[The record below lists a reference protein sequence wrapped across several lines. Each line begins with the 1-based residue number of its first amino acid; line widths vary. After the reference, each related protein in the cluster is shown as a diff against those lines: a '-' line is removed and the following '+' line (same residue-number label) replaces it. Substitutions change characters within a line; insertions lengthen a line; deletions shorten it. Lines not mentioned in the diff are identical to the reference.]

1 MSKWRI
7 DSRENALTNDWR
19 KSSQQWEAKA
29 KALQERVKE
38 LDKTNDQMGEFIS
51 NIGYS
56 CEYEYFLKG
65 YTNE

>member
-29 KALQERVKE
+29 KALEKE
-38 LDKTNDQMGEFIS
+38 VVALRAQLGIKNNEEEKDQ
-51 NIGYS
+51 
-56 CEYEYFLKG
+56 
-65 YTNE
+65 